1 MHTLLTLWTHFF
13 NLCRFKLAP
22 QQLPAS
28 STFTFVLLVAYVLMD
43 FVHEVDRLAAP
54 LAFVSSMVD
63 VGLSVILT
71 TSLLLLTRRK
81 VRIWQTLSALAG
93 ANIVLGVLAL
103 PLVYWFDYARDAGF
117 DSSLP
122 ILLLLGIIV
131 WSIAVTGHILR
142 HALDSSLYVG
152 IVVSILYSVIST
164 NVLSQLF
171 PTP

>member
-1 MHTLLTLWTHFF
+1 MHTLLILWTHFF

-28 STFTFVLLVAYVLMD
+28 STFTFVLLWVYVLMD
-43 FVHEVDRLAAP
+43 FIHEVDRLPAQ
-54 LAFVSSMVD
+54 LAFLSSMVD
-63 VGLSVILT
+63 VGLLVILT
-71 TSLLLLTRRK
+71 TSLLLLTRRA
-81 VRIWQTLSALAG
+81 VRIWQTLTALAG
-93 ANIVLGVLAL
+93 ANIVLGVMAL
-103 PLVYWFDYARDAGF
+103 PLVYWFDYAREVGA

-122 ILLLLGIIV
+122 IILLLCIII

-142 HALDSSLYVG
+142 HALDASFYIG
-152 IVVSILYSVIST
+152 IVISILYSVIST